1 MVSFILFLLFVGIVL
16 WASYRKIG
24 LAATTALI
32 GVVLATYT
40 LTGTAASWWK
50 AALWAA
56 YLPLV
61 LLNVA
66 PLRLRFLSRP
76 FFRVYKRMLPA
87 MSSTEQEALEAGTVW
102 WDGERP
108 GRPRQIPGARRRSRP
123 SDAAG
128 NVGRHRHRVEYDSRG
143 ARRSR

>member
-102 WDGERP
+102 WDGELFTGHP
-108 GRPRQIPGARRRSRP
+108 DWQKLLGAAP
-123 SDAAG
+123 AKLNAEEQAFLDG
-128 NVGRHRHRVEYDSRG
+128 P
-143 ARRSR
+143 